1 MMLNSANRSDD
12 HSSMLSFNKS
22 TAMVWVA
29 ISLIVIETFSG
40 ALRYYLDQG
49 GLSAVL
55 YLPKIGCLILSL
67 LELRTYKAGRVLWLS
82 LLLVMISA
90 VLAMLHGATLNNVA
104 FTLFALS
111 PLLFGMICSDHLI
124 HRRRLLMW
132 VIGFCLIACLVGLA
146 LDKFTVVPWKGYS
159 YSIGETQLSANTA
172 WSADDEDRIA
182 GFARVSNVLS
192 ILIAIYSLFVAMFL
206 RSRLL
211 VLALSLVALY
221 GIVLTTSKAPAG
233 GYLLTMG
240 LLLIARM
247 RWTTRTACVAAVVI
261 GMLLPLMGL
270 LHDFDARTVSSSST
284 SLSSLYDRLINT
296 WPNVVTAMTKAGY
309 GYTGAGFGMFGSSV
323 IIFPVPGSEFFGGSD
338 STFMYL
344 WGMFGVFGP
353 LLYALQ
359 IPLFFALSGNDSRV
373 ARALLAITFCCCL
386 ISWTSDMFEVAVANL
401 FLGLAIG
408 HVLSGKLLDSR
419 KTARPA
425 RFQLST
431 LPNMN

>member
-1 MMLNSANRSDD
+1 MMLNSANRIDD
-12 HSSMLSFNKS
+12 HSARLSFNKS

-40 ALRYYLDQG
+40 ALRYYLDQA
-49 GLSAVL
+49 GLSPVL
-55 YLPKIGCLILSL
+55 YLPKVGCLILL
-67 LELRTYKAGRVLWLS
+67 LIELRTYKAGRVLWLS
-82 LLLVMISA
+82 LLMLVISA

-111 PLLFGMICSDHLI
+111 PLLFGMVCSDHLI

-132 VIGFCLIACLVGLA
+132 VIGLCLLASLLGLA
-146 LDKFTVVPWKGYS
+146 LDKFTSVPWKGYS
-159 YSIGETQLSANTA
+159 YSIGETQLSANTS
-172 WSADDEDRIA
+172 WSAEDEDRSA

-192 ILIAIYSLFVAMFL
+192 ILIAIYSLYVAMFL

-211 VLALSLVALY
+211 ILALSLVALY

-247 RWTTRTACVAAVVI
+247 RWTTRIACVLAVAI

-270 LHDFDARTVSSSST
+270 LHDFDARTVSSAGT

-296 WPNVVTAMTKAGY
+296 WPNLVHAMNKEGF
-309 GYTGAGFGMFGSSV
+309 GYTGAGFGLFGSSV
-323 IIFPVPGSEFFGGSD
+323 IIFPVPGADMFGGSD

-359 IPLFFALSGNDSRV
+359 IPLFFALSNDESRV

-386 ISWTSDMFEVAVANL
+386 ISWTTDMFEVAVANL
-401 FLGLAIG
+401 FVGLAIG

-419 KTARPA
+419 KTSRPQPL
-425 RFQLST
+425 QLST
-431 LPNMN
+431 LPSMN